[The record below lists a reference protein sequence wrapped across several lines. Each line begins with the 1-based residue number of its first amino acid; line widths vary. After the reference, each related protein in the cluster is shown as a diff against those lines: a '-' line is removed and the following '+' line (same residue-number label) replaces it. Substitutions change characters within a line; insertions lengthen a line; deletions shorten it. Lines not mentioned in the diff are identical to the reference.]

1 MNRLESA
8 CRKLVR
14 SSLRVKR
21 GENVLL
27 VTDET
32 RLPIARQVARFIQE
46 ARGEATTYLMT
57 ETLRPITK
65 CTKLL
70 IGMMKRADA
79 MMYMLEPR
87 IAEKPFRAE
96 MVEYGTRYSRICMMP
111 GITED
116 MMRRLL
122 NIDFKAMRQL
132 NRKLMRLL
140 ADRDDILVTNRKGT
154 EIGFSVKGRTWLDDN
169 GDISAKGSH
178 GNLPA
183 GEIFT
188 CPVEKTLSGTIA
200 VSLIEDAVGP
210 GIMEFEAGKMVRYEG
225 AGVEEVIRSMRGD
238 RTGRI
243 IGEFGIGTNAG
254 ARICENMLEAEKAYG
269 TVHFAIGDSYGLG
282 KNKSRHHS
290 DALVEKVTLVVNGRT
305 IIEKGKFLI

>member
-1 MNRLESA
+1 MNRLENA

-21 GENVLL
+21 GESVLL
-27 VTDET
+27 VTDEVK
-32 RLPIARQVARFIQE
+32 LPIARLVARFVRE
-46 ARGEATTYLMT
+46 AKGEATTYLMT
-57 ETLRPITK
+57 ETLRPITE

-96 MVEYGTRYSRICMMP
+96 MVEYGSRYSRICMMP

-116 MMRRLL
+116 MMKRLL
-122 NIDFKAMRQL
+122 NIDFGAMRKL

-140 ADRDDILVTNRKGT
+140 QDKDDILVKNGKGT

-169 GDISAKGSH
+169 GDISTKGSH

-183 GEIFT
+183 GEVFT
-188 CPVEKTLSGTIA
+188 CPVEKSLNGTI
-200 VSLIEDAVGP
+200 VIGLIEDAVGP
-210 GIMEFEAGKMVRYEG
+210 GIMEFEKGVLVRFEGK
-225 AGVEEVIRSMRGD
+225 GVGEVVRSMRSD

-282 KNKSRHHS
+282 KNRSRHHS

-305 IIEKGKFLI
+305 VIERGKFLI